1 MGEALKPRMA
11 SRRGDAGLR
20 GAYALIGVVV
30 ASFVPFYVLL
40 LRDRGLSPDD
50 IGLVLGASSLAGV
63 MTTPF
68 WSHAAD
74 TRLGTV
80 RTLQISC
87 IAASAAALALIA
99 TGSGLV
105 AIAAVAAVL
114 GAAQGPHT
122 ALTDTLALTQLGEER
137 VTEYGDFRLWQS
149 VGWGVASIGF
159 GALFTATGTRLALPI
174 YAGGV
179 AIYAVYVAR
188 FPRVRPSPS
197 ARIGSRLGS
206 VGDALRT
213 VHRLPSFLV
222 GALLVAT
229 ATHAAWDFVPLR
241 IVSGG
246 GDASLVGIAAGVS
259 AFVEI
264 PFMRSSRSLVERFG
278 LRRVFT
284 AGAGVYVAASV
295 AWAMLSD
302 PVAITLVRIGIGVG
316 FGLTYVSLVLMT
328 ARLVPERLR
337 NTGQALLQI
346 CTWGLAPM
354 IGGALG
360 GFVYEHVGPSQLFV
374 GSAVGIVLGIVVVWA
389 AVGAEARPPARP
401 DTNDTPTG

>member
-1 MGEALKPRMA
+1 MA
-11 SRRGDAGLR
+11 SRSGDARLR
-20 GAYALIGVVV
+20 GAFALIGVVV
-30 ASFVPFYVLL
+30 ASFIPFFVLL
-40 LRDRGLSPDD
+40 LRDRGLSPDQ

-63 MTTPF
+63 ATTPF

-74 TRLGTV
+74 TSLGTI

-87 IAASAAALALIA
+87 VAASVAALVLMAS
-99 TGSGLV
+99 GSGLLAV
-105 AIAAVAAVL
+105 AAVTAVL

-137 VTEYGDFRLWQS
+137 VTEYGDFRLWGS
-149 VGWGVASIGF
+149 VGWGVACIGF
-159 GALFTATGTRLALPI
+159 GALFTATGARLALPI

-179 AIYAVYVAR
+179 ALYAVYVGR

-197 ARIGSRLGS
+197 ARVGSRLGS

-229 ATHAAWDFVPLR
+229 AAHAAWDFVPLR

-246 GDASLVGIAAGVS
+246 GDALLVGIAAGVS

-284 AGAGVYVAASV
+284 AGAGVYAAASV
-295 AWAMLSD
+295 AWAVLSD
-302 PVAITLVRIGIGVG
+302 PLAVTVVRIGIGVG
-316 FGLTYVSLVLMT
+316 FGLTYVTLVLMT

-354 IGGALG
+354 IGGAVG

-374 GSAVGIVLGIVVVWA
+374 GSAVGIALGIAVVWA
-389 AVGAEARPPARP
+389 AVGPDPHPVPAGSDVSERR
-401 DTNDTPTG
+401 TG